1 MKKFLG
7 LLISSLAIIS
17 LVSCKNPKQSSD
29 SKKDEES
36 SIIPISYSSFLE
48 ETSSSSEEPVSSDTS
63 EISSEDIPSSNV
75 EIYYHVTFVNYD
87 DTLLYEVD
95 VLKGNDAEYKGETP
109 VKPEDDEFT
118 YEFVG
123 WDKELTNIQS
133 ETTFKA
139 EYKPIAKEGWGSIIW
154 F

>member
-7 LLISSLAIIS
+7 LLISSLAVIT
-17 LVSCKNPKQSSD
+17 LASCKNPKQSSD
-29 SKKDEES
+29 SKADES
-36 SIIPISYSSFLE
+36 SVPPISYSSSLE
-48 ETSSSSEEPVSSDTS
+48 EPSSSSEEPVSSGTS
-63 EISSEDIPSSNV
+63 ETSSTDIPSSNV
-75 EIYYHVTFVNYD
+75 ETYYHVTFVNYD
-87 DTLLYEVD
+87 DSLLYEAD

-139 EYKPIAKEGWGSIIW
+139 VFDPVAKEAWGSIIW

>member
-1 MKKFLG
+1 VKKFLG

-29 SKKDEES
+29 SKENEQS
-36 SIIPISYSSFLE
+36 SVPPISYSSSLE
-48 ETSSSSEEPVSSDTS
+48 EPSSGTS

-75 EIYYHVTFVNYD
+75 ETYYHVTFVNYD

-118 YEFVG
+118 DEFVG